1 MKFLLKL
8 VMNFWLIY
16 NNCKFDFYTNIH
28 NENVFSEQETGVDT
42 RIIEIN
48 FLDDFV
54 INDKLMELLN
64 SIEIGIL
71 GNYNYLVTGLN
82 NVIFLIFLNIL
93 LMIFTVNAFQV
104 VMRSPLPFTKI
115 AIEEINS
122 ILNANIK
129 SLTLITYVVMSGML
143 QRNKGL
149 ILNLSAFSG
158 LHPVPFIS
166 VYSASKV
173 NIILCK

>member
-1 MKFLLKL
+1 
-8 VMNFWLIY
+8 
-16 NNCKFDFYTNIH
+16 
-28 NENVFSEQETGVDT
+28 
-42 RIIEIN
+42 
-48 FLDDFV
+48 
-54 INDKLMELLN
+54 
-64 SIEIGIL
+64 
-71 GNYNYLVTGLN
+71 
-82 NVIFLIFLNIL
+82 
-93 LMIFTVNAFQV
+93 
-104 VMRSPLPFTKI
+104 MRNPLPFTKI

-173 NIILCK
+173 NIILCKSNI